1 MIIQQFGKLVK
12 QSIQVA
18 MQCSCQLLQR
28 KQVRMLLPASII
40 NGCFC
45 MFDINEINE
54 RTTQSEK
61 TLNAISN
68 KIKELKENFD
78 DVFDEYADK
87 DENYFIENPDELNR
101 LNEIIKKRM
110 SLYDLLHETAENI
123 RKQTKKDMQNVY
135 EELLK
140 NQYYE

>member
-18 MQCSCQLLQR
+18 MQCLCQLLQR
-28 KQVRMLLPASII
+28 KQVRMPLPASTTS
-40 NGCFC
+40 GCFC

-61 TLNAISN
+61 TLNAISD
-68 KIKELKENFD
+68 KMKELKNNFD
-78 DVFDEYADK
+78 DVFEEYADK
-87 DENYFIENPDELNR
+87 NENYFIENPGELNR

-110 SLYDLLHETAENI
+110 SLYDLLRETAENI
-123 RKQTKKDMQNVY
+123 REQTKQDMQNVY
-135 EELLK
+135 EELQK
-140 NQYYE
+140 NEYFD

>member
-1 MIIQQFGKLVK
+1 MLIQ
-12 QSIQVA
+12 
-18 MQCSCQLLQR
+18 
-28 KQVRMLLPASII
+28 ASTT
-40 NGCFC
+40 NGCSY
-45 MFDINEINE
+45 MFDLNEINE

-61 TLNAISN
+61 TLNAVSN